1 MRTYAR
7 IDRRILQENYQSIQR
22 AVGPDVAILAVV
34 KADAYGHGA
43 VEVARALS
51 DAGAAHFAV
60 AYLGEAVSLREAG
73 VAGGIVVL
81 GGAEAG
87 EEPCFR
93 TQRLTPFIHTPEQL
107 CAWEREAAASGE
119 RLGCHL
125 EIDSGMNRLGLPADA
140 AVLAEWIGSAPH
152 LEIEG
157 LATHLASAEDFR
169 SGQAEE
175 QRQRFLA
182 VAAALRERGIG
193 CGRLHLS
200 NSAAIAYRPEWT
212 ADMVRPGL
220 ALYGYLSPA
229 LGPAPPARIDVRPA
243 LEWKSRILAVR
254 EAAAGAKLGY
264 QGAFT
269 AQSPMR
275 LAVVSA
281 GYGDGLNRHMS
292 NGGTVLVRGL
302 RRPIVGLV
310 SMELTL
316 VDVTRLDDI
325 EAGEEVTLIGNG
337 LDAWEMSRQC
347 GSIAYEALCGI
358 SSRVPRVYV

>member
-7 IDRRILQENYQSIQR
+7 IDRRILQENYQTIQR
-22 AVGPDVAILAVV
+22 AVGPEVAILAVV

-51 DAGAAHFAV
+51 KAGAAHFAV
-60 AYLGEAVSLREAG
+60 AYLGEGVTLREAG
-73 VAGGIVVL
+73 IAGDIVVL
-81 GGAEAG
+81 GGPEAG

-93 TQRLTPFIHTPEQL
+93 AQRLIPFLHTPEQL
-107 CAWEREAAASGE
+107 CAWEREGAASGE

-125 EIDSGMNRLGLPADA
+125 EIDSGMNRLGLPAEPG
-140 AVLAEWIGSAPH
+140 LLGEWIAAAPH
-152 LEIEG
+152 VRIEG

-169 SGQAEE
+169 SGQAEQ
-175 QRQRFLA
+175 QRRRFLE
-182 VAAALRERGIG
+182 VAAALRERGIHF
-193 CGRLHLS
+193 GRLHLCNTS
-200 NSAAIAYRPEWT
+200 AIAYRPEWT

-229 LGPAPPARIDVRPA
+229 LGPAPRARIEVRPV

-264 QGAFT
+264 HGAFT
-269 AQSPMR
+269 AKCPMR
-275 LAVVSA
+275 LAVVSV
-281 GYGDGLNRHMS
+281 GYGDGLSRHMS
-292 NGGTVLVRGL
+292 NGGMVLLRGA

-310 SMELTL
+310 SMEVTL
-316 VDVTRLDDI
+316 VDVTGLDGI

-337 LDAWEMSRQC
+337 LDAWEMARQC
-347 GSIAYEALCGI
+347 GSIAYETLCGI
-358 SSRVPRVYV
+358 SSRVPRAYA

>member
-7 IDRRILQENYQSIQR
+7 IDRRILQENYQTIQR
-22 AVGPDVAILAVV
+22 AVGPDVVVLAVV

-51 DAGAAHFAV
+51 QAGASRFAV
-60 AYLGEAVSLREAG
+60 AYLGEGVSLREAG
-73 VAGGIVVL
+73 IVGDIVVL

-93 TQRLTPFIHTPEQL
+93 AQRLTPFIHTPQQL
-107 CAWEREAAASGE
+107 CAWERESAASAE

-125 EIDSGMNRLGLPADA
+125 EIDSGMNRLGLPADPA
-140 AVLAEWIGSAPH
+140 LLADWIGAAPH
-152 LEIEG
+152 LRIEG

-169 SGQAEE
+169 DAQAEW

-182 VAAALRERGIG
+182 VAAALRERGIE
-193 CGRLHLS
+193 CGRQHLS
-200 NSAAIAYRPEWT
+200 NSAAIAYRPDWT
-212 ADMVRPGL
+212 AGIVRPGL

-229 LGPAPPARIDVRPA
+229 LGPAPPARIEVRPA
-243 LEWKSRILAVR
+243 LEWNSRILAVR
-254 EAAAGAKLGY
+254 EAAAGARLGY

-269 AQSPMR
+269 AKGPMR

-281 GYGDGLNRHMS
+281 GYGDGLSRRMS
-292 NGGTVLVRGL
+292 NGGMVLVRG
-302 RRPIVGLV
+302 RRCPIVGLI
-310 SMELTL
+310 SMEVTL
-316 VDVTRLDDI
+316 VDVTGLDGI
-325 EAGEEVTLIGNG
+325 EAGEEVSLIGPG
-337 LDAWEMSRQC
+337 LDAWEMAGQC
-347 GSIAYEALCGI
+347 GSIAYETLCGI